1 MAGLTRPLQLAL
13 CALPLTLAACGSL
26 LAPLEPPPP
35 RPGPWLPTQPL
46 PEPGDERSPLRP
58 N

>member
-1 MAGLTRPLQLAL
+1 MASLTRPWRLAL
-13 CALPLTLAACGSL
+13 CALPLTLAACGAL
-26 LAPLEPPPP
+26 LQPAEP
-35 RPGPWLPTQPL
+35 RPEPPWLPTQPL

>member
-1 MAGLTRPLQLAL
+1 MADLSRPLQLAL

-26 LAPLEPPPP
+26 LQPTEP
-35 RPGPWLPTQPL
+35 RPEPPWLPTQPL
-46 PEPGDERSPLRP
+46 PEPGEQRSPLQRP